1 MKHGLLHDE
10 LGKGEDGF
18 MEQKISI
25 KQKHSF
31 AIPGYLNL
39 HGFAP
44 TLSSQSL
51 GWDNLLATVFSYPG
65 NLPALVLPAMV
76 EDDEIL
82 VQLSN
87 SVRLNVRIGNDS
99 FSTAA
104 TPGSFSTAPNYAPTT
119 WHILG
124 PTEIFVLSVK
134 HELLTQVAL
143 EVLDVDP
150 KYVRLAGKV
159 GEEDSFI
166 YQVSHL
172 MLGEIETQGLA
183 GRLFIDSLTQ
193 SLVIHLVRKYVFF
206 PKEFPHVK
214 GKLAP
219 KVLRSVLD
227 FIDEYLEENL
237 SLERIAAV
245 ANLSSFHF
253 SRLFKQTMNIPV
265 HQYVLRKR
273 LDCGKHLLTRGGLT
287 IAQVAARAGFADT
300 SHFHRHFKRRF
311 GIAPRIL
318 TK

>member
-1 MKHGLLHDE
+1 
-10 LGKGEDGF
+10 
-18 MEQKISI
+18 MEQKIAI

-39 HGFAP
+39 HGFVP
-44 TLSSQSL
+44 TLSSQLL

-65 NLPALVLPAMV
+65 NLPALSLPAIV
-76 EDDEIL
+76 EEDEIL

-87 SVRLNVRIGNDS
+87 SVQLNVCIGNES
-99 FSTAA
+99 FSTVGTSGA
-104 TPGSFSTAPNYAPTT
+104 FSTVPNYTPTT

-124 PTEIFVLSVK
+124 ATKVFVISVK
-134 HELLTQVAL
+134 HELLNRVAL

-150 KYVRLAGKV
+150 NYVRLAGKV
-159 GEEDSFI
+159 GEEDPFI
-166 YQVSHL
+166 YQLSQL
-172 MLGEIETQGLA
+172 MLGEIETQGL
-183 GRLFIDSLTQ
+183 GGSLFIDSLTQ
-193 SLVIHLVRKYVFF
+193 SLVIHLVRKYVHF
-206 PKEFPHVK
+206 PKAIPPIK

-237 SLERIAAV
+237 ALEKIAAV
-245 ANLSSFHF
+245 ANLSVFHF

-265 HQYVLRKR
+265 HQYVLRRR

-311 GIAPRIL
+311 GFAPGTL